1 MIHLFP
7 CSIKFNSCFK
17 DVSDLYTNDGM
28 ISRFA
33 VQSQPNTTDNLETIP
48 PTSNIV
54 QPSPSPIVASSQSA
68 SQPVSLGLGLPPQAG
83 PATRQSASDSMRRRV
98 TPIPSGQSAPP
109 ILDHT
114 SGESEVLKETP
125 PPSPDPPAN
134 LLPQPVTSKR
144 GRGAAQTRK
153 TRGGRGGRG
162 GSKRRGKAVAT
173 ASAGSDSN

>member
-1 MIHLFP
+1 M
-7 CSIKFNSCFK
+7 
-17 DVSDLYTNDGM
+17 
-28 ISRFA
+28 
-33 VQSQPNTTDNLETIP
+33 
-48 PTSNIV
+48 
-54 QPSPSPIVASSQSA
+54 
-68 SQPVSLGLGLPPQAG
+68 
-83 PATRQSASDSMRRRV
+83 

-153 TRGGRGGRG
+153 TRGGRGG
-162 GSKRRGKAVAT
+162 SKRRGKAVAT